1 MCMPPLPP
9 FQVSGLSARAYA
21 TFGTALQ
28 KLGGRGMLPS
38 VETFRE
44 ARREL
49 ENIALDDLARM
60 VYPTPGDLFISMRP
74 AVEMEILRLIQE
86 INGSKNTRRE
96 AGRRITCVEPDGHGW
111 RDFDTKIAL
120 DVLRITRRTSQTEAM
135 LLI

>member
-1 MCMPPLPP
+1 
-9 FQVSGLSARAYA
+9 
-21 TFGTALQ
+21 
-28 KLGGRGMLPS
+28 MLPS

-120 DVLRITRRTSQTEAM
+120 DGLRITRRTSQAEAM
-135 LLI
+135 LLIIPKGRVGVDRCQKAMRLDGAAP